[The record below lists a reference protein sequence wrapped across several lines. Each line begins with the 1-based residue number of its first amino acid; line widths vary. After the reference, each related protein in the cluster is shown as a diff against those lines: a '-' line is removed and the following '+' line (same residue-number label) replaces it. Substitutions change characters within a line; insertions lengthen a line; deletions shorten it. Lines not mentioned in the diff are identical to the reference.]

1 MPPIFDPEIC
11 HTSTPLFTGVPATC
25 QNLPFVRHGGA
36 AGNAVGVRLTYM
48 PTNPESVEVGR
59 CCSTTTNQHQRVTA
73 KSAAKVTYE
82 SWGGNV
88 GYQGGSLSRTTVSLD
103 GFAEAVDKEIPCDPK
118 LPRSRVLSTW
128 WMSWF
133 PQKSCTAKHF
143 CWPGLR
149 ADPRTTCST
158 WHWHAVRMPLSSPPA
173 SNCEKKRRAR
183 VSAWLKLKLGAHALS
198 RGVAVGFPPPAGLAT
213 KATWTSP
220 PAQRPLL
227 IHWRTHIVA
236 AFDVAPPIEMTTG
249 TSRSEEHTSELQ

>member
-1 MPPIFDPEIC
+1 MT
-11 HTSTPLFTGVPATC
+11 HVNPLFTGVPATC

-36 AGNAVGVRLTYM
+36 AENAVGVRLTYM

-118 LPRSRVLSTW
+118 LPRSKLLSTW

-133 PQKSCTAKHF
+133 PQKNCTAKHF

-173 SNCEKKRRAR
+173 SNCEKKRSAR
-183 VSAWLKLKLGAHALS
+183 VSAWLKLN
-198 RGVAVGFPPPAGLAT
+198 
-213 KATWTSP
+213 
-220 PAQRPLL
+220 
-227 IHWRTHIVA
+227 
-236 AFDVAPPIEMTTG
+236 
-249 TSRSEEHTSELQ
+249 